1 MGMTV
6 RNLRFPVLLVCL
18 FGLLGSV
25 GTAHGQT
32 VLVSAKSLAELTDDL
47 EYLVKSVAPEDNQA
61 AQTALAVLG
70 QFKSG
75 AMVKGLDKGRSFGLA
90 ITLPKEFPQ
99 GDPPSVVAAVPV
111 TDLGQFLDSLKD
123 FGLAVDDQPGVAG
136 FSHKVTAPNGSP
148 TLFVLKSKGYAL
160 FSLVPDGAD
169 RLKVLDPASWK
180 PKGRPET
187 AIGVKVRLS
196 ELPDALKDQFL
207 NQVEANVD
215 QQNDR
220 HPGEGDAQY
229 KGRIAGQKFSLEA
242 IKSLIRDGDEV
253 SFDLDLDRKA
263 SELSLELA
271 MHALPNTAMAKTLRT
286 LNDRRSHFQALGKD
300 AAMAAWASFPM
311 AKDLRDLVSGLVE
324 KGIKDSLS
332 GFNSEEDKKFQL
344 RFGELLK
351 TALNAP
357 EIDLGLAIQVP
368 SAEKAAS
375 QIVLLGGLRV
385 PNGREFERLFRDA
398 AAQKR
403 LGDNVTMT
411 FDAAKAADGTAIHQM
426 TGPIDEKNPEMSKR
440 FGKASLFLAFRQDA
454 ILASFGEAGLEPLRQ
469 AIERSSGPA
478 APASAE
484 PLAAVIHVAN
494 LGKIAEQG
502 TLLRATSEVFPAGGA
517 KRDRI
522 AFGLKGEGDGIRLR
536 LAIDVT
542 ALKLMVVASGLGR
555 N

>member
-1 MGMTV
+1 MTV
-6 RNLRFPVLLVCL
+6 RNLRFPVLLIC
-18 FGLLGSV
+18 LLGLAGSV
-25 GTAHGQT
+25 ETAYGQT
-32 VLVSAKSLAELTDDL
+32 VLVTARSLAELTDDL

-61 AQTALAVLG
+61 TQTALAVLER
-70 QFKSG
+70 FKSG

-99 GDPPSVVAAVPV
+99 GGPPSIVAAVPV

-160 FSLVPDGAD
+160 FSLVPDGVD
-169 RLKVLDPASWK
+169 RLKALDPASWK

-229 KGRIAGQKFSLEA
+229 KGRIAGQKFSLDA
-242 IKSLIRDGDEV
+242 IKSLIRDGDEL

-311 AKDLRDLVSGLVE
+311 SKDLRDLVSGLVE
-324 KGIKDSLS
+324 KGIKDSMS
-332 GFNSEEDKKFQL
+332 GFRSEEDKKFQL

-368 SAEKAAS
+368 SEEKAAS

-403 LGDNVTMT
+403 LGDNVAMT

-440 FGKASLFLAFRQDA
+440 FGKASLFMAFRQDA

-484 PLAAVIHVAN
+484 PLAAVIHVAS
-494 LGKIAEQG
+494 LGKIAEQE
-502 TLLRATSEVFPAGGA
+502 TLLRAISEVFPGEGA

-522 AFGLKGEGDGIRLR
+522 TFGLKGVGDGIRLR
-536 LAIDVT
+536 LSIDVT
-542 ALKLMVVASGLGR
+542 TLKLMVMASGLAR